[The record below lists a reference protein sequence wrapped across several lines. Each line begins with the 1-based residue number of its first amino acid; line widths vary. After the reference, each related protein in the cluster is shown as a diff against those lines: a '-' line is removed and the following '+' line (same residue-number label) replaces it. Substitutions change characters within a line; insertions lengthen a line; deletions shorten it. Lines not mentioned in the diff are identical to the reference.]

1 MQVGDLVQCGEETGI
16 IIAIDP
22 YYTEANGEEA
32 CDWIN
37 VMWSGVEDSEL
48 QSAEI
53 EGVSRSDVDYWL
65 KEGVWTR
72 P

>member
-22 YYTEANGEEA
+22 YYTESNGAEA

-37 VMWSGVEDSEL
+37 VLWSGAEDTSYG
-48 QSAEI
+48 SAEI